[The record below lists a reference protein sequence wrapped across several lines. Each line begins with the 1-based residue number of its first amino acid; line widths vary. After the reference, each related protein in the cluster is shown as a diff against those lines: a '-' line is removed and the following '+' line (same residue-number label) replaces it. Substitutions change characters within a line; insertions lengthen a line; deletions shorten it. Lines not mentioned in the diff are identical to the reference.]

1 MVISGLVRCRMI
13 WSDIPDGFIPEIG
26 EQLRMLVIGTS
37 ALGEHLTRFGRD
49 LGAQVRNPGKYNL
62 DVTRSDRL
70 SHEMALYRPHLVINC
85 AEKANLADCE
95 RRPEH
100 AIAINSVG
108 AAKVAL
114 VCRLN
119 DIPLIHI
126 STDLVFH
133 GFGVGGPY
141 TSLDETY
148 PVNAYGLSKLIGE
161 KAVSAFKPGALIV
174 RLGWLYGAGI
184 EDGPAFDAG
193 NSGIIQIEG
202 HVKNVTKRAWVPAK
216 QLGKPTHVG
225 AAAFTIIRNVRLNDF
240 TPMPDGGIVHLA
252 PEGIPVTW
260 YDFLVE
266 DFPLVEEVDP
276 RKANMTHPQVTLPH
290 KGGLVPTPG
299 WETENYAVSMQRFRE
314 ELEGRHADI
323 KSYAKASES
332 T

>member
-1 MVISGLVRCRMI
+1 MVIPALVRCRMI
-13 WSDIPDGFIPEIG
+13 WADNVIG

-37 ALGEHLTRFGRD
+37 PLGERITKFGRD

-70 SHEMALYRPHLVINC
+70 SHEMALFRPHLVINC

-100 AIAINSVG
+100 AIAVNSVG

-133 GFGVGGPY
+133 GFGEGGPY
-141 TSLDETY
+141 TPLDDTY

-161 KAVSAFKPGALIV
+161 KAVLAFKPNALIV

-184 EDGPAFDAG
+184 EAGPAFDAG
-193 NSGIIQIEG
+193 QSGIIRIEG

-225 AAAFTIIRNVRLNDF
+225 AAAFAIIRNVRMKDLYKR
-240 TPMPDGGIVHLA
+240 TYESIVHVA

-276 RKANMTHPQVTLPH
+276 RKAAMGHPGVTMPH

-314 ELEGRHADI
+314 ELEGRHANI
-323 KSYAKASES
+323 ESYETRSES
-332 T
+332 A